1 MRERS
6 ERSSVTLGSYL
17 NFIFLPDGK
26 VVTLRALG
34 GVDDLVSEDLRDRL
48 DASEGGF
55 TGTLADEVEDSLIDS
70 AETRI
75 N

>member
-6 ERSSVTLGSYL
+6 KRSSVTLGSSL
-17 NFIFLPDGK
+17 NLIFLPDCEG
-26 VVTLRALG
+26 VTLRALG
-34 GVDDLVSEDLRDRL
+34 GVDDLDSEDLRDRL